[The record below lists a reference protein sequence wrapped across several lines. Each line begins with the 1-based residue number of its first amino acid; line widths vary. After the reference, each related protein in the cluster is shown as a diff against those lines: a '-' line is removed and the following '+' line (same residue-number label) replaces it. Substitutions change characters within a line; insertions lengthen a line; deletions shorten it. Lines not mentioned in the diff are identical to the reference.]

1 MGYRITYNG
10 RKQNHRAI
18 VFAVVSVLFLGAVIL
33 SQRKL
38 NWVAAESISAFLRE
52 ADSLRKAAEIFYRDI
67 VLNAKDIY

>member
-1 MGYRITYNG
+1 MGYRITYSG
-10 RKQNHRAI
+10 RKQYQRAI
-18 VFAVVSVLFLGAVIL
+18 AYAVAAILFLVVVML

-38 NWVAAESISAFLRE
+38 NWFTAESISAFLRE